1 VACIL
6 ISAKKIL
13 YLTMNIGKSQLIRSV
28 TTDENNNNNKHYPPM
43 TTSDHENVKSTIR
56 QMEYYAKHNS
66 PIFDTRMR
74 NRCGNQYELCAE
86 WASRGLC
93 QYSLSIP
100 LGDDD
105 DDDINDAEKIINIE
119 DNDKYSNWSG
129 STEKHH
135 ILFMMNA
142 CPLACK
148 MCHELPTF
156 HKCSGRRHPN
166 SKALFQPGQL
176 NSFLAESSTSDEW
189 AKYKPIVVSYPDN
202 VNKENVRKIDD
213 PYVIVFKK
221 FLTDDE
227 VDHLYKLAVTITK
240 TSSSTSSS
248 NTEASVEL
256 NVLKSCQYD
265 ERCNNNEVYHQIMTR
280 IATLVNSSISHL
292 EPMEVVNISYSTEQ
306 QQQHQYQ
313 QVDED
318 GTTQHNF
325 EVNSLWKPA
334 GPRVL
339 SISIFLSNVSSD
351 SSSVRGGGIGFP
363 DLDWLHIRPQKGSAV
378 MWPNVKSDNL
388 WKPEPLTTHEFFP
401 LTFSSSTTNNGDD
414 IESVFVATFHVRL
427 FNWTDADIRGCA

>member
-1 VACIL
+1 
-6 ISAKKIL
+6 
-13 YLTMNIGKSQLIRSV
+13 MNIGKSQLIRSV
-28 TTDENNNNNKHYPPM
+28 TADKTNINKHYPPM
-43 TTSDHENVKSTIR
+43 TTTDHENVKSTIR
-56 QMEYYAKHNS
+56 QMEYYAKHKT
-66 PIFDTRMR
+66 PTFDTRTR

-86 WASRGLC
+86 WASQGLC
-93 QYSLSIP
+93 QYYSSIP

-105 DDDINDAEKIINIE
+105 DDDDDKINDIEKIINIE
-119 DNDKYSNWSG
+119 DDNKHNNWSG
-129 STEKHH
+129 STEKHE

-166 SKALFQPGQL
+166 SKALFQPDQL

-189 AKYKPIVVSYPDN
+189 AKYKPIVVSYPHD
-202 VNKENVRKIDD
+202 VNKENVSKVDD
-213 PYVIVFKK
+213 PYVIMFKK

-227 VDHLYKLAVTITK
+227 VDHLYKLAATITK
-240 TSSSTSSS
+240 TSSTTSSS

-280 IATLVNSSISHL
+280 IATLVNTSISHL

-306 QQQHQYQ
+306 QQQQQQQYQ
-313 QVDED
+313 QVNDD
-318 GTTQHNF
+318 DTTLLRHNF

-339 SISIFLSNVSSD
+339 SLSIFLSNVSSN
-351 SSSVRGGGIGFP
+351 SSGVSGGGIGFP

-378 MWPNVKSDNL
+378 MWPNVKSYNL
-388 WKPEPLTTHEFFP
+388 WKPEPLTTHELFP
-401 LTFSSSTTNNGDD
+401 LTLSSSATNIDDD
-414 IESVFVATFHVRL
+414 IDSVFVATFHVRL